1 MIHISM
7 QKHAG
12 ILFISRKSSK
22 ILMILKDEKWTV
34 PFFSRNTSVFEDSK
48 DLINSYYGKEYKLI
62 PIELYTSQDQGFEFG
77 TFICLVEQEFVLKTD
92 ETFCWAT
99 LENLPKSVH
108 TGLKSTLNDKIVQTK
123 IDTILLMGKTYDQS

>member
-1 MIHISM
+1 MIHTSM

-12 ILFISRKSSK
+12 ILFISRKTSK
-22 ILMILKDEKWTV
+22 ILMILKDSKWTV
-34 PFFSRNTSVFEDSK
+34 PFFARLSSVFEDSK
-48 DLINSYYGKEYKLI
+48 ELINSYYGKEYKLI

-77 TFICLVEQEFVLKTD
+77 TFICLVENEFVLNND

-99 LENLPKSVH
+99 IDNLPKNLH
-108 TGLKSTLNDKIVQTK
+108 TGLKSTITDKIVKTK

>member
-1 MIHISM
+1 MIHTSM

-34 PFFSRNTSVFEDSK
+34 PFFSRNTSVFDDSK
-48 DLINSYYGKEYKLI
+48 ELINSYYGKEYKLI
-62 PIELYTSQDQGFEFG
+62 PIELYTSHDQGFEFG

-92 ETFCWAT
+92 ETFCWAN
-99 LENLPKSVH
+99 LDNLPKNVH
-108 TGLKSTLNDKIVQTK
+108 NGLKSTLNDKIVKTK
-123 IDTILLMGKTYDQS
+123 IDTILLMGKAYDQS